1 MPRRGRYDKHEL
13 LPDARYNSLLV
24 ARFINKLMERGKK
37 GTAEAI
43 MYGTIEELERRARR
57 PGLEVFEQALRN
69 ATPVIEV
76 KPRRVGGATYQVP
89 VEIKGERRQSL
100 AIRWLIGAARKR
112 TGKSMMERL
121 AQELMDAANN
131 TGSTIKRR
139 EDTHRMAEANRAF
152 SHYRF

>member
-76 KPRRVGGATYQVP
+76 
-89 VEIKGERRQSL
+89 SL
-100 AIRWLIGAARKR
+100 AAWVARPTRCRWR
-112 TGKSMMERL
+112 S
-121 AQELMDAANN
+121 
-131 TGSTIKRR
+131 
-139 EDTHRMAEANRAF
+139 RA
-152 SHYRF
+152 SVASRWRYA